1 MDGELVSAS
10 AFGGASTMTA
20 ESVSRLTASVTPA
33 RRPSATDPGFDLIRA
48 KDPFTLVIFGA
59 SGDLARRKLIPA
71 LFHLQES
78 GYLPENFAVIGFS
91 RTPMTDEAYRDAMRQ
106 ALGEALKDGGE
117 QIAADN
123 PLIGSLHYHAGDADK
138 LESFKALK
146 AKIEQIERE
155 RNLPG
160 NRMF

>member
-1 MDGELVSAS
+1 MS
-10 AFGGASTMTA
+10 A
-20 ESVSRLTASVTPA
+20 ESVSRLPA
-33 RRPSATDPGFDLIRA
+33 RVPPPRREGAADVGVELIRA

-91 RTPMTDEAYRDAMRQ
+91 RTPMTDEAYRDAMRK

-117 QIAADN
+117 QVAADN
-123 PLIGSLHYHAGDADK
+123 PLIGKLYYHAGDADK
-138 LESFKALK
+138 LESVQSLK
-146 AKIEQIERE
+146 QTIERIERE

-160 NRMF
+160 N